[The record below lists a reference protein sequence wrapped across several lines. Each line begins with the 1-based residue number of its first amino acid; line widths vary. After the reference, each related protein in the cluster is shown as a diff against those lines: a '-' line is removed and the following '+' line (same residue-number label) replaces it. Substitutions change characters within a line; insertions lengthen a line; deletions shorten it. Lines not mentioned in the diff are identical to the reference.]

1 MVKLDAGSDGFG
13 TVGNGLMSITHLE
26 FSGTQMKNWETL
38 KKDKME
44 VENKLMAEYLKDL
57 PGQQTLTGNT
67 NSNIYTDRSEND
79 MPNTIFAE
87 KLKSNQSIMN
97 KNSAALKFERRNKSQ
112 MKAFTNR
119 IKMRDSVLS
128 TKRD

>member
-1 MVKLDAGSDGFG
+1 MVKLDTGSDGFG
-13 TVGNGLMSITHLE
+13 TVGNGLMSITLLE

-57 PGQQTLTGNT
+57 QTLTGNT

-79 MPNTIFAE
+79 MPNTILAE

>member
-67 NSNIYTDRSEND
+67 NLNIYT
-79 MPNTIFAE
+79 E

>member
-57 PGQQTLTGNT
+57 QTLTGNT

-79 MPNTIFAE
+79 MPNTILAE